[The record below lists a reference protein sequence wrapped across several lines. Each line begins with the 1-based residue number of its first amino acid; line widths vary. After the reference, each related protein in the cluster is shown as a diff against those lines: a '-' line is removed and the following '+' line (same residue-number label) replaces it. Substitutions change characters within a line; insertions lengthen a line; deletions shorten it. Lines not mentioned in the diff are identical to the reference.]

1 MWLRDLPIWEF
12 MLLCYRTACF
22 FTIACDCAKRHN
34 RKKTLSLVYFKS
46 NICLRVHIKFHPLKT
61 YFTKTFAVTW
71 CYLTHEWQLL
81 YYFTLQVFL
90 KNTLVYFL
98 IGFWPCLILSFSCYV
113 SLHAINTPWSMA
125 IWSDKQED
133 MLWFFNVQ
141 LLAYSI
147 LVS

>member
-22 FTIACDCAKRHN
+22 FTTACDCAKRHN

-98 IGFWPCLILSFSCYV
+98 IGFWPCLILSFSCYI